1 MSRELLLTIRIPVVF
16 INLQQVLAGIVKFLM
31 MNIDR

>member
-1 MSRELLLTIRIPVVF
+1 MSRELLLTIRISVVF